1 MRDIEL
7 AKLAADEAR
16 VLRDNDIE
24 LAKLTQQEELARL
37 KSEHEKDKEIEL
49 ARLHLEHEKLK
60 MEQEIEHE
68 KLKMEQEVELTRI
81 DSQKRQAKLDSD
93 TKFTSQLEL
102 GKLGAEKAAHA
113 RNPKL
118 PYFEESKDKM
128 DSYLSRFEKY
138 AVANKWDRSIWAAYL
153 SALLKGRALEVYD
166 RLSVA
171 DANDYEKLKDA
182 LLKNFDMTERGFR
195 KKFRNDRPER
205 SETFIQFGSRLRSY
219 LDKWI
224 NMAKIE
230 NTFEAICDFMAH
242 DQFLESCSREL
253 YVHLKPKTFKNLDE
267 MAKEADLFA
276 EAGGGVH
283 TCTNK
288 GQRDNRGAAQN
299 HSKPDVNKGGGKQEI
314 KCGICGLTIKCYK
327 NPNRMQ
333 ARSAEVGNEAK
344 GGDSDAKNEMQG
356 AQARSDSFQNK
367 GRGNSFGGGRN
378 FPRGRGRG
386 GNPPRGGGHQV
397 NFCKTQIEERS
408 ESGIENIC
416 QSKGDNSI
424 NSMTK
429 DKEGVCYF
437 LKSRLPTARG
447 TVNGKEVIAMRDT
460 GCTGCVIRSS
470 LVSNDHFL
478 GKASDVT
485 LINETTQRYPLA
497 LIDIDCPF
505 FSGQT
510 EALCMDNTL
519 YDVVIGNIDGSKLPD
534 MSHFCAAV
542 ETRSQAK
549 QCEKKYRKLKVPDQI
564 INEDKEALKKAQ
576 AIDGNLANIRSRV
589 KSGKVTVSRGLNR
602 GQTKFVERK
611 NLLYREFTKG
621 NKVTLQLVVPEGFRE
636 KVMRNRYILTMIDYA
651 MRYPEAVALPSIE
664 TERVAEALDEMFSR
678 VGIPDEMLTDC
689 GSQFT
694 AEVMKEVS
702 RLLSLQQLTTTPYH
716 PMCNGLVERFH
727 ATMKQMLRRMCAEL
741 PKDWDKYLPAL
752 LFAIREV
759 PQESLGFSPFELLY
773 GRSVRGPMAILR
785 ELWSGEVNDEQVL
798 STYQYVIELRE
809 RLEQTCQLARDNLK
823 KVQFKQK
830 TYYDKRARSRKFDVG
845 DKVLLLLPTES
856 NKLLLQWKGPYEV
869 VKIVNRMDY
878 KVDVDGVVRTYHANM
893 LKQYVEHKTV
903 TSHCL
908 LSAEANETVYEET
921 VTEEFGLDN
930 CAFPTAKQ
938 PQSYNDVSVSDALTS
953 EQRAEVEALIEQ
965 YPDVLTSVPGR
976 TDLIQHDIKLS
987 TSELIR
993 SKGYP
998 VPFKARD
1005 VMDSEIKEML
1015 ELGVIKKS
1023 VSPYSSPVVLVPKKD
1038 RSVRFC
1044 IDFRKLNKVTKF
1056 DAEPMPNMEEVIN
1069 RMSGHKFFTI

>member
-1 MRDIEL
+1 MYISNSIKIAWKFAFIIMDRLQKLGRDLGYEGKDLQDFVAQENKRERDERAAEREIEKAKTASEEAKIAQQREIELANVKAEEAKIAQQREIELAKVAAEEAKEKAKIASEEAKEKAEIAQQRKIELAKVEAAKIATENEFELHRLTAEEANKLRDIEL
-7 AKLAADEAR
+7 AKLAAEEAR
-16 VLRDNDIE
+16 VLRDNEIE
-24 LAKLTQQEELARL
+24 LVKLTQQEELARS

-60 MEQEIEHE
+60 MKQEIEHE

-81 DSQKRQAKLDSD
+81 DSQERQAKLDSD
-93 TKFTSQLEL
+93 AKFAGQLEL
-102 GKLGAEKAAHA
+102 GKLGVEKAAHA
-113 RNPKL
+113 LNPKF

-219 LDKWI
+219 LGKWI
-224 NMAKIE
+224 NVAKIE
-230 NTFEAICDFMAH
+230 NTFEAICDFMAR

-276 EAGGGVH
+276 EARGGVH

-314 KCGICGLTIKCYK
+314 KCGIYGKGHLTIKCYK

-333 ARSAEVGNEAK
+333 ANSAEVGNEAK
-344 GGDSDAKNEMQG
+344 GGDSDVKNEMQG

-367 GRGNSFGGGRN
+367 GRGNSFGRGRN

-408 ESGIENIC
+408 ENGIENIY

-424 NSMTK
+424 NSVTK

-470 LVSNDHFL
+470 LVSEDQLL

-510 EALCMDNTL
+510 EALCMENTL
-519 YDVVIGNIDGSKLPD
+519 YDVVIGNINGSKLPD

-549 QCEKKYRKLKVPDQI
+549 QCEKKHRKLKAPDQI

-576 AIDGNLANIRSRV
+576 ANIRSRV

-611 NLLYREFTKG
+611 DLLYREFTKG
-621 NKVTLQLVVPEGFRE
+621 NKVTLQLVVPEGFRK
-636 KVMRNRYILTMIDYA
+636 KVMR
-651 MRYPEAVALPSIE
+651 
-664 TERVAEALDEMFSR
+664 
-678 VGIPDEMLTDC
+678 
-689 GSQFT
+689 
-694 AEVMKEVS
+694 
-702 RLLSLQQLTTTPYH
+702 
-716 PMCNGLVERFH
+716 
-727 ATMKQMLRRMCAEL
+727 
-741 PKDWDKYLPAL
+741 
-752 LFAIREV
+752 
-759 PQESLGFSPFELLY
+759 
-773 GRSVRGPMAILR
+773 
-785 ELWSGEVNDEQVL
+785 
-798 STYQYVIELRE
+798 
-809 RLEQTCQLARDNLK
+809 LAR
-823 KVQFKQK
+823 
-830 TYYDKRARSRKFDVG
+830 
-845 DKVLLLLPTES
+845 
-856 NKLLLQWKGPYEV
+856 
-869 VKIVNRMDY
+869 
-878 KVDVDGVVRTYHANM
+878 
-893 LKQYVEHKTV
+893 
-903 TSHCL
+903 
-908 LSAEANETVYEET
+908 ET
-921 VTEEFGLDN
+921 L
-930 CAFPTAKQ
+930 
-938 PQSYNDVSVSDALTS
+938 
-953 EQRAEVEALIEQ
+953 
-965 YPDVLTSVPGR
+965 
-976 TDLIQHDIKLS
+976 
-987 TSELIR
+987 
-993 SKGYP
+993 
-998 VPFKARD
+998 
-1005 VMDSEIKEML
+1005 
-1015 ELGVIKKS
+1015 
-1023 VSPYSSPVVLVPKKD
+1023 
-1038 RSVRFC
+1038 
-1044 IDFRKLNKVTKF
+1044 
-1056 DAEPMPNMEEVIN
+1056 
-1069 RMSGHKFFTI
+1069 MSGHLGTKKDIG

>member
-7 AKLAADEAR
+7 AKLAAEEAR

-81 DSQKRQAKLDSD
+81 DSQERQAKLDSD
-93 TKFTSQLEL
+93 AKFASQLEL

-118 PYFEESKDKM
+118 PYFEETKDKM

-230 NTFEAICDFMAH
+230 NTFEAICDFMAR

-276 EAGGGVH
+276 EARGGVH

-314 KCGICGLTIKCYK
+314 KCGICGKGHLTIKCYK

-333 ARSAEVGNEAK
+333 ANSAEVGNEAK
-344 GGDSDAKNEMQG
+344 RGDSDAKNEMQG

-367 GRGNSFGGGRN
+367 GRGNSFCRGRN
-378 FPRGRGRG
+378 FPHGRGRG
-386 GNPPRGGGHQV
+386 GNPPRSGGHQV

-408 ESGIENIC
+408 ESGIENIY

-424 NSMTK
+424 NSVTK

-470 LVSNDHFL
+470 LVSKDQL
-478 GKASDVT
+478 LEKASDVT
-485 LINETTQRYPLA
+485 FVTLRATVELRCNNGVRSGMDVILINETTQRYPLA

-510 EALCMDNTL
+510 EALCMENTL

-542 ETRSQAK
+542 ETRSHAK

-611 NLLYREFTKG
+611 DLLYREFTKG

-636 KVMRNRYILTMIDYA
+636 KVMRLA
-651 MRYPEAVALPSIE
+651 HE
-664 TERVAEALDEMFSR
+664 TL
-678 VGIPDEMLTDC
+678 
-689 GSQFT
+689 
-694 AEVMKEVS
+694 
-702 RLLSLQQLTTTPYH
+702 
-716 PMCNGLVERFH
+716 
-727 ATMKQMLRRMCAEL
+727 
-741 PKDWDKYLPAL
+741 
-752 LFAIREV
+752 
-759 PQESLGFSPFELLY
+759 
-773 GRSVRGPMAILR
+773 
-785 ELWSGEVNDEQVL
+785 
-798 STYQYVIELRE
+798 
-809 RLEQTCQLARDNLK
+809 
-823 KVQFKQK
+823 
-830 TYYDKRARSRKFDVG
+830 
-845 DKVLLLLPTES
+845 
-856 NKLLLQWKGPYEV
+856 
-869 VKIVNRMDY
+869 
-878 KVDVDGVVRTYHANM
+878 
-893 LKQYVEHKTV
+893 
-903 TSHCL
+903 
-908 LSAEANETVYEET
+908 
-921 VTEEFGLDN
+921 
-930 CAFPTAKQ
+930 
-938 PQSYNDVSVSDALTS
+938 
-953 EQRAEVEALIEQ
+953 
-965 YPDVLTSVPGR
+965 
-976 TDLIQHDIKLS
+976 
-987 TSELIR
+987 
-993 SKGYP
+993 
-998 VPFKARD
+998 
-1005 VMDSEIKEML
+1005 
-1015 ELGVIKKS
+1015 
-1023 VSPYSSPVVLVPKKD
+1023 
-1038 RSVRFC
+1038 
-1044 IDFRKLNKVTKF
+1044 
-1056 DAEPMPNMEEVIN
+1056 
-1069 RMSGHKFFTI
+1069 MSGHLGTKKTLDRAVAEFFGLEYVEM